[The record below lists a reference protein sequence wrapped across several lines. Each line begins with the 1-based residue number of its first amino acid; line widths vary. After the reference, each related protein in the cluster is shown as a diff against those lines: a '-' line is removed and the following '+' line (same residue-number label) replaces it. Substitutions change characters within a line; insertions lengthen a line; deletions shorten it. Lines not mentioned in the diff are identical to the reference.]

1 MGGQTLIVG
10 IMAAIVLLL
19 IAFIAF
25 YAVKLAKAGK
35 AAEGTAQRF
44 QLFMQRQAQLQKDM
58 KQVAETGTSVL
69 RAPAAMANAPA
80 AGTVRVCER
89 SVGLSALSAEPIFVR
104 RTAEG
109 AISVQMA
116 GKPAMPLTYIL
127 DPRARR
133 MLNEVVGQS
142 TSEFGL
148 TWAILAQDGKRG
160 KTNHH
165 QARLSM
171 GQAV

>member
-1 MGGQTLIVG
+1 MAGQTLILG

-19 IAFIAF
+19 LAFIAF

-44 QLFMQRQAQLQKDM
+44 QLFMQRQVRLQKDM
-58 KQVAETGTSVL
+58 QHVAEAGTSAL
-69 RAPAAMANAPA
+69 HAPAGKADAPV

-89 SVGLSALSAEPIFVR
+89 VVELSALSAEPIFVR

-133 MLNEVVGQS
+133 MLNEVVGQA

-148 TWAILAQDGKRG
+148 TWAILAQDGEEG
-160 KTNHH
+160 KLTIT
-165 QARLSM
+165 RL
-171 GQAV
+171 V